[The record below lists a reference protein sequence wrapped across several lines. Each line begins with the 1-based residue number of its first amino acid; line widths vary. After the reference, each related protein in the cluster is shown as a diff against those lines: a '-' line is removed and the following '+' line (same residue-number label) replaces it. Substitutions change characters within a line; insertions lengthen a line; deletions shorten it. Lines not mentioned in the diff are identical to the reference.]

1 MSTDQP
7 AAESITLRPS
17 IHGTDGLVS
26 FTIYRSQSVSGESLN
41 ELLTLLAALS
51 GGVLGVVQQHMPGA
65 RIEVG
70 VHRESVVSRYV
81 LGEVFGLAMAN
92 QSTVINPSSRVLA
105 HVDTALGVDGPEI
118 ATSSPADQ
126 VPPDSAPGTHAQSA
140 LAKCCHAPAQSSRP
154 VSSLPEKSQP

>member
-1 MSTDQP
+1 MSTDQA

-51 GGVLGVVQQHMPGA
+51 GGVLGVVQQHMPAA

-70 VHRESVVSRYV
+70 VHRESMVSRYV

-92 QSTVINPSSRVLA
+92 QYTVINPSSRVLA
-105 HVDTALGVDGPEI
+105 HVDSAHELDDLEPSTA
-118 ATSSPADQ
+118 SPANQ
-126 VPPDSAPGTHAQSA
+126 APPDSAPDMHAQSA

-154 VSSLPEKSQP
+154 ESSLPEKSRP